1 MERCPMLKG
10 GEEKEDVDNCGIS
23 SPPEKKCHCNEIYLK
38 VANTHNLIYGI
49 TMT

>member
-1 MERCPMLKG
+1 MLKG
-10 GEEKEDVDNCGIS
+10 GEEKEDVTIVAY
-23 SPPEKKCHCNEIYLK
+23 PHPQKKNCHCNEIYLK